1 MKSIQMI
8 KETLAIYLCMH
19 ACINLIMNTYVI
31 CKRARAHA
39 HTRVRAR
46 AHTSSVIIHRYDT
59 RFTHISTYAFT
70 KHDHR

>member
-8 KETLAIYLCMH
+8 KETFAIYLCMH
-19 ACINLIMNTYVI
+19 ACINLIMYTYVI

-46 AHTSSVIIHRYDT
+46 ARTPQVS
-59 RFTHISTYAFT
+59 
-70 KHDHR
+70 